1 MLHRVFEIDLDHC
14 PNCGDELKII
24 AAILEQPV
32 TEKVSCTWVCR
43 PVRLRARQRVGRSFK
58 RPERSQRQSTTVD
71 RAA

>member
-1 MLHRVFEIDLDHC
+1 MIWLSRPFAVAYGRQLQA
-14 PNCGDELKII
+14 ELKRI

-58 RPERSQRQSTTVD
+58 RPERSQRLPTTVD